1 MECFIDGKSI
11 CERTFWNTLNVL
23 ANFKQKEMIMDGLKV
38 RIAES
43 TGLNQKRN
51 DSLESFLF

>member
-43 TGLNQKRN
+43 MYWIAPKK
-51 DSLESFLF
+51 E